1 MPNVS
6 QVTVTTSATLLV
18 TANRAD
24 QMVYLHSGSGTIYLG
39 NSNVTTSTGY
49 RMDNGDKL
57 SMQLGDN
64 EALYA
69 IAAAG
74 TPTVYVMDTIN

>member
-69 IAAAG
+69 IAASG
-74 TPTVYVMDTIN
+74 TPIVYVMDTIN

>member
-1 MPNVS
+1 MPKVS
-6 QVTVTTSATLLV
+6 QVTVTTSPTLLV
-18 TANRAD
+18 TSNRAD
-24 QMVYLHSGSGTIYLG
+24 QMVYIHSGSGIIYLG
-39 NSNVTTSTGY
+39 NSDVTILTGY

-69 IAAAG
+69 VAVVGTAIA
-74 TPTVYVMDTIN
+74 YVMDTIN

>member
-1 MPNVS
+1 M
-6 QVTVTTSATLLV
+6 L
-18 TANRAD
+18 
-24 QMVYLHSGSGTIYLG
+24 YLHSGSGTVYLG
-39 NSNVTTSTGY
+39 NSDVTTSTGY

-69 IAAAG
+69 IASSG
-74 TPTVYVMDTIN
+74 TAVVYVMDTIN